1 MSKCVKS
8 SEKLLNIF
16 LRHEYIS
23 RMLPPSFESSRWK
36 EKFVKFF
43 SCAIWF
49 IRLAQILHF
58 VWFIKLI
65 SISSPFGFLS
75 EGFSMVFV
83 FFLPTHV
90 HVHMHD
96 SLPKLSWSGP
106 IVTNVAISKKIMPK
120 SLKKQETESLH
131 SISFSAIFW
140 YNLSKLLKFMPRIN
154 GELLQFCAIWHF
166 IWIGW
171 ICLVSL
177 GLILE
182 TIEGG
187 KDIKI
192 VPGIKINVPVIF
204 FLLYYI
210 GTQNK

>member
-8 SEKLLNIF
+8 SEKFLNIF

-23 RMLPPSFESSRWK
+23 RMLPPSSESSRWK

-120 SLKKQETESLH
+120 SLKKTGNWIFAFHFFLRDFLIQSLKVIEIH
-131 SISFSAIFW
+131 ASYKWRITPILCDLAFYLNW
-140 YNLSKLLKFMPRIN
+140 VDLL
-154 GELLQFCAIWHF
+154 GQ
-166 IWIGW
+166 
-171 ICLVSL
+171 L
-177 GLILE
+177 GLNFRDNW
-182 TIEGG
+182 GR
-187 KDIKI
+187 KRHK
-192 VPGIKINVPVIF
+192 NSARN
-204 FLLYYI
+204 
-210 GTQNK
+210 QNKCSSYFLPFILYRNAK